1 MVIFSSKFQK
11 PVPCETELRTLP
23 AKDKNGAA
31 DAAVC
36 HAARAEEELRRLP
49 SAMLLQDVEIGD

>member
-1 MVIFSSKFQK
+1 ML
-11 PVPCETELRTLP
+11 CEYF

-36 HAARAEEELRRLP
+36 HAARAEEELEP
-49 SAMLLQDVEIGD
+49 KIPKT

>member
-1 MVIFSSKFQK
+1 ML
-11 PVPCETELRTLP
+11 CEYF
-23 AKDKNGAA
+23 AKDKNGAV
-31 DAAVC
+31 DAAVS